1 MAHPELLLT
10 PLQPWAGAGG
20 ICSPPAPHA
29 PKSCCPG
36 LWQQWGQIPT
46 GTLSNELKAS
56 SLLHREH
63 HTLSFSKSKSVAE
76 SLFSPNFFFSY
87 AKNQFLLCTA
97 GTSTEVSHPIVPFPA
112 QFLHFP
118 GSVLDEVLPIPFF
131 SIFFHIFGLW
141 WPLWPGDMLWHSL
154 PWLGTFP
161 FHQTASRKPWEPQKL
176 GQCCVHAFLW
186 HPTSPFIYG

>member
-76 SLFSPNFFFSY
+76 SFFFSPLFFFHMLKINSSS
-87 AKNQFLLCTA
+87 ALLVLPLKFLIPLFPSLHNFCIFQALYWMRCCPYPSSPYFSTFLA
-97 GTSTEVSHPIVPFPA
+97 CGGHSGQETCSGTR
-112 QFLHFP
+112 FP
-118 GSVLDEVLPIPFF
+118 G
-131 SIFFHIFGLW
+131 
-141 WPLWPGDMLWHSL
+141 
-154 PWLGTFP
+154 
-161 FHQTASRKPWEPQKL
+161 
-176 GQCCVHAFLW
+176 
-186 HPTSPFIYG
+186 